1 VIRAVDLKASE
12 FDNQYTMKT
21 QVPKRRRQPSVRLTD
36 FASRLFTT
44 WERLKLPTSN
54 ERVILAV
61 SGGADS
67 TALFLALD
75 ELLKTKKLRL
85 QLTVAHLD
93 HGLRKVSKEDAL
105 WVARLAK
112 ELGYESV
119 SRRTDV
125 RKRATRSGDNLE
137 QAARRS
143 RYEFL
148 EKTAEN
154 EGSLLVLTAHTLD
167 DQAETIMLRLLRGS
181 AAEGLSGIGEVRSL
195 GPISEIQLARPLL
208 AWARHADA
216 ESYCRARRVDFRV
229 DEMNE
234 NENFAR
240 VKVRKQLLPLMQ
252 SFNNRIVE
260 TLARTAILLREDAA
274 ALSSEANK
282 LLELATTRQSEKVTE
297 TNVASLNVDVLA
309 SAPSAVRRR
318 ALRLWIFQGRGD
330 LRRLEM
336 IHLVA
341 VDRLIDG
348 NRGGRIAELP
358 DGARVVRRRGWL
370 QLDRGL
376 DKKKG

>member
-1 VIRAVDLKASE
+1 
-12 FDNQYTMKT
+12 M
-21 QVPKRRRQPSVRLTD
+21 RLTD

-44 WERLKLPTSN
+44 WQRLKLPTSN
-54 ERVILAV
+54 EHVILAV

-93 HGLRKVSKEDAL
+93 HALRKASKEDAL
-105 WVARLAK
+105 WVAALAK

-125 RKRATRSGDNLE
+125 KKRAIRSEDNLE

-154 EGSLLVLTAHTLD
+154 AGSRLVLTAHTLD

-195 GPISEIQLARPLL
+195 GSISAIQLVRPFLS
-208 AWARHADA
+208 WARHADA
-216 ESYCRARRVDFRV
+216 ESYCRLRRVDFRV

-274 ALSSEANK
+274 ALSNEANQ
-282 LLELATTRQSEKVTE
+282 LLELATTRQSGRIGE

-318 ALRLWIFQGRGD
+318 ALRLWILQGRGD
-330 LRRLEM
+330 LRRVEM

-341 VDRLIDG
+341 VEGLIEG

-358 DGARVVRRRGWL
+358 DGARVVRKRGML
-370 QLDRGL
+370 ELDRGL
-376 DKKKG
+376 EKKRG

>member
-1 VIRAVDLKASE
+1 
-12 FDNQYTMKT
+12 M
-21 QVPKRRRQPSVRLTD
+21 RLTD

-44 WERLKLPTSN
+44 WQRLKLPTSN

-75 ELLKTKKLRL
+75 ELLKTKKLSL

-93 HGLRKVSKEDAL
+93 HGLRRASKEDAL
-105 WVARLAK
+105 WVAGLAK

-125 RKRATRSGDNLE
+125 KKRATRSGDNLE

-148 EKTAEN
+148 EKAAKN
-154 EGSLLVLTAHTLD
+154 AGSLLVLTAHTLD

-195 GPISEIQLARPLL
+195 GSILEIQLARPLL
-208 AWARHADA
+208 SWARHADA
-216 ESYCRARRVDFRV
+216 ESYCRLRKVDFRV

-252 SFNNRIVE
+252 SFNNKIVE
-260 TLARTAILLREDAA
+260 ALARTATLLREDAG
-274 ALSSEANK
+274 ALSNEANK
-282 LLELATTRQSEKVTE
+282 LLELASTRQSGKNGE
-297 TNVASLNVDVLA
+297 TNVAPLNVDVLA
-309 SAPSAVRRR
+309 SAPPAVRRR

-330 LRRLEM
+330 LRRIEM
-336 IHLVA
+336 THLVA
-341 VDRLIDG
+341 VERLIDG

-358 DGARVVRRRGWL
+358 DGTRVVRKRGL
-370 QLDRGL
+370 LELDRGL
-376 DKKKG
+376 EKKKG

>member
-1 VIRAVDLKASE
+1 
-12 FDNQYTMKT
+12 MKT
-21 QVPKRRRQPSVRLTD
+21 QATKRRRQSLVRITD

-44 WERLKLPTSN
+44 WQRLKLPTSN
-54 ERVILAV
+54 EHVILAV

-93 HGLRKVSKEDAL
+93 HALRKASKEDAL
-105 WVARLAK
+105 WVAGLAR
-112 ELGYESV
+112 ERGYESV
-119 SRRTDV
+119 SRRLNV
-125 RKRATRSGDNLE
+125 KKRAIRSGDNLE

-143 RYEFL
+143 RYQFL

-154 EGSLLVLTAHTLD
+154 AGSLLVLTAHTLD

-195 GPISEIQLARPLL
+195 GPVSEIQLARPLL
-208 AWARHADA
+208 SWARHADA
-216 ESYCRARRVDFRV
+216 ESYCRLRMVDFRV

-252 SFNNRIVE
+252 SFNNKIVE
-260 TLARTAILLREDAA
+260 TLARTATLLREDAA
-274 ALSSEANK
+274 ALSNEANR
-282 LLELATTRQSEKVTE
+282 LLELATTQQSGRIGE
-297 TNVASLNVDVLA
+297 TNVAPLNVDVLA

-318 ALRLWIFQGRGD
+318 ALRLWILQGRGD

-336 IHLVA
+336 IHLVS
-341 VDRLIDG
+341 VEGLIEG

-358 DGARVVRRRGWL
+358 DGARVVRKRGL
-370 QLDRGL
+370 LELDRRL
-376 DKKKG
+376 EKKRG